1 MKIVTVQAEA
11 RESLCIVNIDRQ
23 RRDRTGMRMAI
34 AALDLG
40 RRRIGVAVTDAASI
54 GAHPV
59 GIVERRAL
67 RHDLHA
73 IAAMLRDRNVSTVVV
88 GLPLNMDG
96 SEGPAARGARR
107 FGAHLADVLEVSVE
121 MFDERLTSFEA
132 RERAANMPVR
142 KGARK
147 TGLDALAAVV
157 ILEGWM
163 QAHPDKVPRDDHR

>member
-1 MKIVTVQAEA
+1 M
-11 RESLCIVNIDRQ
+11 L
-23 RRDRTGMRMAI
+23 MPI

-40 RRRIGVAVTDAASI
+40 RRRIGVAVTDAALM

-67 RHDLHA
+67 KDDLDA
-73 IAAMLRDRNVSTVVV
+73 IAAMLRDRNVSTIVV

-96 SEGPAARGARR
+96 SEGPATRGARKFAAR
-107 FGAHLADVLEVSVE
+107 LAEELGVSVE

-132 RERAANMPVR
+132 RERLANMPVR
-142 KGARK
+142 KGVRK

-163 QAHPDKVPRDDHR
+163 QAHPEKLPRGDPG

>member
-1 MKIVTVQAEA
+1 MT
-11 RESLCIVNIDRQ
+11 
-23 RRDRTGMRMAI
+23 I

-40 RRRIGVAVTDAASI
+40 SRRIGVAVTDAASM
-54 GAHPV
+54 GAYPL

-67 RHDLHA
+67 KNDLKV
-73 IAAMLRDRNVSTVVV
+73 IAAMLCDRRVSTIVV

-96 SEGPAARGARR
+96 SEGPAARSARE
-107 FGAHLADVLEVSVE
+107 FAAHLALELRVTVE

-132 RERAANMPVR
+132 RERTRDMPVR

-147 TGLDALAAVV
+147 RGVDALAAVV

-163 QAHPDKVPRDDHR
+163 QAHPDKLVTVL

>member
-1 MKIVTVQAEA
+1 
-11 RESLCIVNIDRQ
+11 
-23 RRDRTGMRMAI
+23 MAT

-54 GAHPV
+54 GAHPIGV
-59 GIVERRAL
+59 VERHSIKR
-67 RHDLHA
+67 DLEG
-73 IAAMLRDRNVSTVVV
+73 IAAMLRDREVTTIVV

-96 SEGPAARGARR
+96 SEGPAARAART
-107 FGAHLADVLEVSVE
+107 FADKVADGLRVKVE

-132 RERAANMPVR
+132 EERLRGMPVR

-147 TGLDALAAVV
+147 PAIDSIAAAV

-163 QAHPDKVPRDDHR
+163 ESHKG

>member
-1 MKIVTVQAEA
+1 
-11 RESLCIVNIDRQ
+11 
-23 RRDRTGMRMAI
+23 MAT

-40 RRRIGVAVTDAASI
+40 RRRIGVAVTDAAAM

-59 GIVERRAL
+59 GVVERRSL
-67 RHDLHA
+67 KRDLEA
-73 IAAMLRDRNVSTVVV
+73 IAAMLRDREVTTFVI

-96 SEGPAARGARR
+96 SEGPAARAARTFAER
-107 FGAHLADVLEVSVE
+107 VADSFKVEVE

-132 RERAANMPVR
+132 EERLKGMPVK

-147 TGLDALAAVV
+147 PAIDAIAATV

-163 QAHPDKVPRDDHR
+163 QSRVERISRK

>member
-1 MKIVTVQAEA
+1 MP
-11 RESLCIVNIDRQ
+11 
-23 RRDRTGMRMAI
+23 I

-40 RRRIGVAVTDAASI
+40 SRRIGVAVTDAASM
-54 GAHPV
+54 GAYPL

-67 RHDLHA
+67 KEDLKA
-73 IAAMLRDRNVSTVVV
+73 IAAMLRERRVSTIVV

-107 FGAHLADVLEVSVE
+107 FAASVADALGVNVE

-132 RERAANMPVR
+132 RERLAGTAAR

-147 TGLDALAAVV
+147 TGIDALAAVV

-163 QAHPDKVPRDDHR
+163 QAHAEKIPRAGRWPGGQ

>member
-1 MKIVTVQAEA
+1 M
-11 RESLCIVNIDRQ
+11 NIKRAG
-23 RRDRTGMRMAI
+23 RDWTGIRMTI

-40 RRRIGVAVTDAASI
+40 RRRIGVAVTDAASM
-54 GAHPV
+54 AAYPV

-67 RHDLHA
+67 KMDLEA
-73 IAAMLRDRNVSTVVV
+73 IAAMLRDRRVSTIVV

-96 SEGPAARGARR
+96 SEGPAALSARK
-107 FGAHLADVLEVSVE
+107 FAASIADALGVTVE

-132 RERAANMPVR
+132 RERLADMPAR

-147 TGLDALAAVV
+147 RGIDALAAVV

-163 QAHPDKVPRDDHR
+163 QANPDKIPRGDGG

>member
-1 MKIVTVQAEA
+1 
-11 RESLCIVNIDRQ
+11 
-23 RRDRTGMRMAI
+23 MAI

-40 RRRIGVAVTDAASI
+40 RRRIGVAVTDAAAL

-67 RHDLHA
+67 KHDLDA
-73 IAAMLRDRNVSTVVV
+73 IAAMLRDRHVSTIVV

-96 SEGPAARGARR
+96 SEGPAAHSARKFAEQLR
-107 FGAHLADVLEVSVE
+107 EVLAVDVE

-132 RERAANMPVR
+132 RERLADMPAR

-163 QAHPDKVPRDDHR
+163 QAHPDKIPRAGG

>member
-1 MKIVTVQAEA
+1 MT
-11 RESLCIVNIDRQ
+11 
-23 RRDRTGMRMAI
+23 I

-40 RRRIGVAVTDAASI
+40 RRRIGVAVTDAALM

-67 RHDLHA
+67 KHDLEA
-73 IAAMLRDRNVSTVVV
+73 IAAMIRDRGVSTIVV

-96 SEGPAARGARR
+96 IEGRAARGARR
-107 FGAHLADVLEVSVE
+107 FAASIADALGLTVE
-121 MFDERLTSFEA
+121 MFDEPLTSFEA
-132 RERAANMPVR
+132 RERLAEMPAK

-147 TGLDALAAVV
+147 TALDALAAVV

-163 QAHPDKVPRDDHR
+163 QAHPDKIPRGGR

>member
-1 MKIVTVQAEA
+1 
-11 RESLCIVNIDRQ
+11 
-23 RRDRTGMRMAI
+23 MAI
-34 AALDLG
+34 GAVDLG
-40 RRRIGVAVTDAASI
+40 RRRIGVAVTDAAAI

-67 RHDLHA
+67 KDDLDA
-73 IAAMLRDRNVSTVVV
+73 IAAMLRERDVNTIVV

-96 SEGPAARGARR
+96 SEGPAARGARKFAER
-107 FGAHLADVLEVSVE
+107 LADGLKVTVE
-121 MFDERLTSFEA
+121 LFDERLTSFEA
-132 RERAANMPVR
+132 RERLAELPVR

-163 QAHPDKVPRDDHR
+163 EANPDKIARGDRG

>member
-1 MKIVTVQAEA
+1 MP
-11 RESLCIVNIDRQ
+11 
-23 RRDRTGMRMAI
+23 MAI

-40 RRRIGVAVTDAASI
+40 RRRIGVAVTDAAAM

-67 RHDLHA
+67 KADLEA
-73 IAAMLRDRNVSTVVV
+73 ISAMLRDRRVEVIVV

-96 SEGPAARGARR
+96 SEGPAARGARK
-107 FGAHLADVLEVSVE
+107 FAASAAKALGVSVE
-121 MFDERLTSFEA
+121 LFDERLTSFEA
-132 RERAANMPVR
+132 RERLSDMPVR

-147 TGLDALAAVV
+147 TELDALAAVV

-163 QAHPDKVPRDDHR
+163 QAHPERIPQR

>member
-1 MKIVTVQAEA
+1 M
-11 RESLCIVNIDRQ
+11 S
-23 RRDRTGMRMAI
+23 I

-40 RRRIGVAVTDAASI
+40 SRRIGVAVTDAASM
-54 GAHPV
+54 GAHPL

-67 RHDLHA
+67 KHDLDA
-73 IAAMLRDRNVSTVVV
+73 IAAMLRDRDVNTIVV

-96 SEGPAARGARR
+96 SEGPAARGARKFAER
-107 FGAHLADVLEVSVE
+107 LAEKLGVDVE

-132 RERAANMPVR
+132 RERLADMPAR
-142 KGARK
+142 KGTRK

-163 QAHPDKVPRDDHR
+163 QANPDKIPGGGS